1 MVSHTHRGAISLSV
15 SPACGT
21 IAPMADQR
29 AGNVTQLLVECRE
42 GDAQAFED
50 LLPIVYDELRRLAS
64 RYMKGERQGHTLQP
78 TALVHEAYAKLVAL
92 DIEWRDRVQFFKAAA
107 QAMRRILVD
116 HARAKRSLKRGG
128 GAIPLSLDEI
138 VSAPGTEPAA
148 DLVDL
153 DRALNDLA
161 EKDERKARVVEL
173 HHFGGLSFDEIAEA
187 LEISRATVD
196 RDMRMA
202 RAWLR
207 AALSDEV
214 SVGD

>member
-1 MVSHTHRGAISLSV
+1 MSE
-15 SPACGT
+15 SPK
-21 IAPMADQR
+21 PE
-29 AGNVTQLLVECRE
+29 VTRLLVECRE
-42 GDAQAFED
+42 GDEQAFED

-64 RYMKGERQGHTLQP
+64 HYMKGERQGHTLQP

-92 DIEWRDRVQFFKAAA
+92 DMEWRDRVQFFKAAA

-128 GAIPLSLDEI
+128 GAIALSLDEI

-153 DRALNDLA
+153 DLALSDLA
-161 EKDERKARVVEL
+161 TRDERKARVVEL
-173 HHFGGLSFDEIAEA
+173 HYFGGLSFEEIARA

-207 AALSDEV
+207 AALSDGV
-214 SVGD
+214 LGGD